1 MKVKFQ
7 QATVLIV
14 MVLAGCL
21 PQTGEERVLVGNVQE
36 YRLGAGDQV
45 RVLVFEQ
52 ATLSNVYTVDASGKI
67 SVPLVGTVRASNR
80 TTRQLEAD
88 IAGQLKER
96 DLVSDPKV
104 AVEVATYRPFSIL
117 GEVKTAG
124 RYPFAPGMTIE
135 AAVALAGGYTIHAD
149 RDQVRVT
156 RRMGSDAV
164 TESVP
169 PSSTFAPGDTITV
182 RERWY

>member
-7 QATVLIV
+7 QAILLIV
-14 MVLAGCL
+14 MVLGGCL

-36 YRLGAGDQV
+36 YRLGAGDQI

-67 SVPLVGTVRASNR
+67 SVPLVGTIKASNR

-96 DLVSDPKV
+96 DLVTDPKV
-104 AVEVATYRPFSIL
+104 AVEVAAYRPFSIL
-117 GEVKTAG
+117 GEVRNPG
-124 RYPFAPGMTIE
+124 RFPYAPGMTIE
-135 AAVALAGGYTIHAD
+135 SAIALAGGYTIHAD
-149 RDQVRVT
+149 KDQVRVT
-156 RRMGSDAV
+156 RRMGNEAV
-164 TESVP
+164 TETLP
-169 PSSTFAPGDTITV
+169 PSNTFAAGDTITV